1 MVLAVPDGCR
11 WKRTKR
17 SGLESAK
24 LYVSSGSTEG
34 SRDPSTP
41 ARGRWGDS
49 NRIAPG
55 SVPVLRNESAAVV
68 AEQRYPRERLPHNI
82 YDFNDQRPIL
92 ALEQPKPTSGA
103 ANNSIDRLLARDD
116 QREKDGFPRKIRI
129 GRLVKPGK
137 SGKGNVVVVPTT
149 VEEKFMHDNSFRSS
163 EESESGGSGD
173 GEEGEIIGEAPVHAP
188 EGEGSGAGQGGGGA
202 HEIESSAY
210 DLGRILTEK
219 FELPNL
225 KDKGAKR
232 VFTRY
237 TYDMSDRNRGFGQVL
252 DKKATLRQV
261 LKTNFALGR
270 IPDVNEIESRDLL
283 VSPSDE
289 VYRILSKEKDYES
302 QAIVFFLRDYSASM
316 IGKCTEL
323 VVSQHI
329 LIYSWLL
336 YQYAKRVETRFI
348 LHDTEAKEV
357 FDLHTYSNSSV
368 AGGTQVSSAYRL
380 VNQVVEKE
388 GLARDYNIYVFHG
401 SDGDDWD
408 AKGEQAVPEL
418 VKMIGYV
425 SRIGITIIKHS
436 YAASQATGVE
446 NYVRSSGLLEKHPH
460 SIRLDAITEDASEG
474 RLIEGI
480 RNLTTQ
486 DAKLH

>member
-1 MVLAVPDGCR
+1 MKKKFSSSDSKHTRICDTERKRALEDLTQSANRSSCSPDF
-11 WKRTKR
+11 
-17 SGLESAK
+17 S
-24 LYVSSGSTEG
+24 
-34 SRDPSTP
+34 DPF
-41 ARGRWGDS
+41 
-49 NRIAPG
+49 
-55 SVPVLRNESAAVV
+55 
-68 AEQRYPRERLPHNI
+68 EQSI
-82 YDFNDQRPIL
+82 YDATDQSYLL
-92 ALEQPKPTSGA
+92 ALEPPKRTSGSA
-103 ANNSIDRLLARDD
+103 SNSIDRLLERDE

-137 SGKGNVVVVPTT
+137 SGKGNVVIVPTT
-149 VEEKFMHDNSFRSS
+149 VEDKFIHDNNFSSS

-173 GEEGEIIGEAPVHAP
+173 GEEGEIIGERPVHSP
-188 EGEGSGAGQGGGGA
+188 EGDGSGAGQGSGAA

-232 VFTRY
+232 VFTKY

-252 DKKATLRQV
+252 EKKATLRQV
-261 LKTNFALGR
+261 LKTNIALGR
-270 IPDVNEIESRDLL
+270 VRDVNNIDPLDFL
-283 VSPSDE
+283 VSPADKI
-289 VYRILSKEKDYES
+289 YRILSKEKDYES

-357 FDLHTYSNSSV
+357 PDLHTYSHSSV
-368 AGGTQVSSAYRL
+368 AGGTQVSSAYKL
-380 VNQVVEKE
+380 VNHLVEKE
-388 GLARDYNIYVFHG
+388 SLARDYNIYVFHG

-408 AKGEQAVPEL
+408 AKGEESIPEL
-418 VKMIGYV
+418 EKMITYV
-425 SRIGITIIKHS
+425 SRIGVSIVKHS
-436 YAASQATGVE
+436 YSGSQLTGVE
-446 NYVRSSGLLEKHPH
+446 SYLRSSGLLDKHPQT
-460 SIRLDAITEDASEG
+460 IRLDAMSEDASES

-480 RNLTTQ
+480 RNLTAQ
-486 DAKLH
+486 EVKVS